1 MNGFVNIF
9 KPSGMTSAFC
19 VWLVKKKFNLPCGHM
34 GTLDPMASGV
44 LPVGVG
50 QASRLFGYLLDKEK
64 TYKATFTFGYET
76 DTLDATGKVIKS
88 GARLPSLEE
97 IKSVLPKFIGE
108 IEQVPPKYS
117 AKCVNGKR
125 GYELARAGKDFEL
138 QPKKVVISNI
148 TAEKTDDSA
157 NFNFTI
163 VCKGGTYIRSLC
175 RDIAYELSSLAT
187 MTVLE
192 RTAVGLFTI
201 ENSVNVDLLKD
212 ENNPEM
218 LLLPSDS
225 VINFEKLI
233 LTKLQAKRALDGL
246 YDSYRV
252 KDGFYR
258 VYNESEFWGV
268 GLVENGILKIK
279 TYVRG

>member
-19 VWLVKKKFNLPCGHM
+19 VWLVKKRFNVPCGHM

-44 LPVGVG
+44 LPVGIG

-64 TYKATFTFGYET
+64 TYKATFSFGSET
-76 DTLDATGKVIKS
+76 DTLDATGVTVKQGGRI
-88 GARLPSLEE
+88 PTLEE

-125 GYELARAGKDFEL
+125 GYELARAGKEFEL
-138 QPKKVVISNI
+138 AAKKVTVLDMTVEGTQN
-148 TAEKTDDSA
+148 ATD
-157 NFNFTI
+157 FNFTI

-175 RDIAYELSSLAT
+175 RDIANELNTYAV
-187 MTVLE
+187 MTTLE
-192 RTAVGLFTI
+192 RTGAGVFTL
-201 ENSVNVDLLKD
+201 ENSVHADLLKD
-212 ENNPEM
+212 TQNPES
-218 LLLPSDS
+218 LVLPSDS
-225 VINFEKLI
+225 VISFEKLI
-233 LTKLQAKRALDGL
+233 LTKKQAKRALDGL
-246 YDSYRV
+246 YDSYPV
-252 KDGFYR
+252 SDGLYR
-258 VYNESEFWGV
+258 VYNESEFWGI
-268 GLVENGILKIK
+268 GQIQNGILKIK